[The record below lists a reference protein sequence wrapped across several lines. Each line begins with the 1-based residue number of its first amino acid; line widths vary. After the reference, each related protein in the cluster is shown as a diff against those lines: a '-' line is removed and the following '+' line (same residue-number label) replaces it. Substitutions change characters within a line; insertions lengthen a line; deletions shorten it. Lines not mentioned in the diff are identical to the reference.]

1 MCCDAEYV
9 GVRLNSTQ
17 ATEEVCLQ
25 LSEYNQSVLHL
36 SNAALRALFADSS
49 ALVDC

>member
-36 SNAALRALFADSS
+36 SNTALTES
-49 ALVDC
+49 VVC